1 MVIRPLSIDIPPI
14 NHSDIGVF
22 PNLAIVNGGLSM
34 PVQVAE
40 FQLGGVEEFREE
52 AWQMATCLSNDIT
65 WLVGGL
71 PTPLKNM
78 KVSWD
83 DFSQLNG
90 TIKFMFQA
98 TNQMGISWD
107 FTDKK
112 SVMKI
117 LMKSSNHKMTASQTA
132 RSFVEPVYSF

>member
-52 AWQMATCLSNDIT
+52 DIT

-112 SVMKI
+112 YVMKI